1 MMHHH
6 GQGASPRIIFN
17 LEHFIFAG
25 EAHYQQIFAGEA
37 HYQQIFAGEA
47 HYQQIFAGKR
57 FISKY
62 RSFMM
67 QQQCKE
73 EQHEGKVQTASLS
86 KF

>member
-6 GQGASPRIIFN
+6 GHGASPRIIFN
-17 LEHFIFAG
+17 LEHF
-25 EAHYQQIFAGEA
+25 
-37 HYQQIFAGEA
+37 IFAGEA

-73 EQHEGKVQTASLS
+73 EQHQGKVQTASLS